1 MRHIAPDTS
10 QPARDR
16 ARVAPTQPG
25 QDGWIKP
32 KHGHGMLRPW
42 QQGNKLGG
50 NKSTRYCETVRY
62 ARENSMKA
70 LHALVERLSDPD
82 GRIVVVA
89 ANSILERA
97 WGRAKEQK
105 PEDQERVSIDLTAL
119 SAAELKILLDLAQ
132 SGRLR
137 SVPSSEPDNAPPTI
151 DGASE

>member
-1 MRHIAPDTS
+1 
-10 QPARDR
+10 
-16 ARVAPTQPG
+16 VAPT

-50 NKSTRYCETVRY
+50 NKGTRYYETVRY

-70 LHALVERLSDPD
+70 LRALVERLDDAD

-97 WGRAKEQK
+97 WGKAKEHK
-105 PEDQERVSIDLTAL
+105 PEEQEQVLDLSQLTRE
-119 SAAELKILLDLAQ
+119 ELDVLFRLAQ

-137 SVPSSEPDNAPPTI
+137 SVPTGAPEEAPTEIETKAEPQ
-151 DGASE
+151 